1 MRSINKAQWNDLIKE
16 IGAPKTNY
24 KENIYIQIT
33 DNIFVELDFF
43 SSNNYFGVDIQ
54 DGVYSKHGETTG
66 ADFLHYSTGYTPN
79 IIPRVME
86 LVKEYVGNTPFEKI
100 KSREQLTQK
109 SFENFFE
116 DKTGISY
123 RDLNAYS

>member
-1 MRSINKAQWNDLIKE
+1 
-16 IGAPKTNY
+16 
-24 KENIYIQIT
+24 
-33 DNIFVELDFF
+33 
-43 SSNNYFGVDIQ
+43 
-54 DGVYSKHGETTG
+54 
-66 ADFLHYSTGYTPN
+66 
-79 IIPRVME
+79 ME
-86 LVKEYVGNTPFEKI
+86 LVKEYVGNIPFEKT